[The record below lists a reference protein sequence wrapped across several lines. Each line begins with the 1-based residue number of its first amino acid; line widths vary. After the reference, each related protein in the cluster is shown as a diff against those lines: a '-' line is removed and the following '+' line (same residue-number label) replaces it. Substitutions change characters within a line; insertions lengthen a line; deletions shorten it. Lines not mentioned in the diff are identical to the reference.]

1 MVLKVIGRHAA
12 KRVVEDPIGTHGIE
26 TAPSGCIPF
35 ADGGIEVKAI
45 HEQYGETY
53 IRCISNAWHG
63 RHRYHNIKVFYTN
76 PRIKEPRAYVSINGK
91 RYYLNECLRT

>member
-1 MVLKVIGRHAA
+1 MTKEVKVAIDTMPTVAYW
-12 KRVVEDPIGTHGIE
+12 
-26 TAPSGCIPF
+26 S

-76 PRIKEPRAYVSINGK
+76 PRIKEPRAYVLINGK
-91 RYYLNECLRT
+91 RYYLDECLRT